1 MTRSWTRRGEWIETA
16 LPSEVARSEE
26 ASKVEAQQSAA
37 SPAADAGE
45 HAASREQARADA
57 SDAESEASASRRRPA
72 LAAAGLEA
80 SAAAALGVPEKLAR
94 RLLQAGEVQV
104 RGGRAMLRLRPD
116 EDLGF
121 EPVWTEDGLEALYE
135 DDFCLVVHKPA
146 GMPVHPDGG
155 AKRLT
160 LANAVAAHYQMHGE
174 ACAVHHVHR
183 LDEHTSGPVLYAKGE
198 FARLALDEQMR
209 EKSIGRV
216 YLAIVQGKVPPS
228 LRVIDA
234 PIGRDRHH
242 NSRRRVSPGGQEAV
256 TRVQLVETLARGRAS
271 LVRLVLETG
280 RTHQIRV
287 HMAHAGYPLIG
298 DELYGGPSDSL
309 NRQALHGE
317 SLSFAHPF
325 SGEIIEIADV
335 LPDDLRDLLDRLT

>member
-1 MTRSWTRRGEWIETA
+1 MARSWTRRGEWVETA
-16 LPSEVARSEE
+16 LPAKTPRSEE
-26 ASKVEAQQSAA
+26 DEGRREAEDLGAVT
-37 SPAADAGE
+37 
-45 HAASREQARADA
+45 
-57 SDAESEASASRRRPA
+57 
-72 LAAAGLEA
+72 AAGLEI

-94 RLLQAGEVQV
+94 RLLHAGEMQV
-104 RGGRAMLRLRPD
+104 RGGRVRLRLRPD

-121 EPVWTEDGLEALYE
+121 EPVWTEDGIEALYE

-155 AKRLT
+155 AQRLT

-198 FARLALDEQMR
+198 LARQALDEQMR
-209 EKSIGRV
+209 GKEIGRV
-216 YLAIVQGKVPPS
+216 YLAIVQGRVAPS

-242 NSRRRVSPGGQEAV
+242 NSRRRISPGGQDAL
-256 TRVQLVETLARGRAS
+256 TRVEGVETLAGGRAS

-287 HMAHAGYPLIG
+287 HMAHAGHPLIG
-298 DELYGGPSDSL
+298 DTLYGGPADRL

-317 SLSFAHPF
+317 KLGFRHPF
-325 SGEIIEIADV
+325 GGEQIEISAP
-335 LPDDLRDLLDRLT
+335 LPGDMEDLLDRLS

>member
-1 MTRSWTRRGEWIETA
+1 MARSWTRRGEWIETA
-16 LPSEVARSEE
+16 LPAAGSPAGGAE
-26 ASKVEAQQSAA
+26 AAAPAAAQAEDAAQAAAPLAEANSAA
-37 SPAADAGE
+37 SAEVPAQAGGIGPE
-45 HAASREQARADA
+45 NA
-57 SDAESEASASRRRPA
+57 
-72 LAAAGLEA
+72 
-80 SAAAALGVPEKLAR
+80 AAAALGVPEKLAR
-94 RLLQAGEVQV
+94 RLRHAGEIQV
-104 RGGRAMLRLRPD
+104 RGSRVKLRLRPD

-121 EPVWTEDGLEALYE
+121 EPVWTEDGLEALHE
-135 DDFCLVVHKPA
+135 DDFCLVVRKPA

-160 LANAVAAHYQMHGE
+160 LANVVAAHLQMHGE

-198 FARLALDEQMR
+198 LARLALDEQMR
-209 EKSIGRV
+209 EKSISRV
-216 YLAIVQGKVPPS
+216 YLAIVEGKFPNS
-228 LRVIDA
+228 LRVINA

-256 TRVQLVETLARGRAS
+256 TRVRLVRTLAGGRAS

-298 DELYGGPSDSL
+298 DVLYGGSDEL
-309 NRQALHGE
+309 LDRQALHGE
-317 SLSFAHPF
+317 SLSFKHPF
-325 SGEIIEIADV
+325 SGELIEVSDPLPAD
-335 LPDDLRDLLDRLT
+335 LEALLHRLT

>member
-1 MTRSWTRRGEWIETA
+1 MLNEVSGE
-16 LPSEVARSEE
+16 
-26 ASKVEAQQSAA
+26 AA
-37 SPAADAGE
+37 V
-45 HAASREQARADA
+45 RED
-57 SDAESEASASRRRPA
+57 RPA
-72 LAAAGLEA
+72 LEGASARDSRPAPSAAGPEA

-94 RLLQAGEVQV
+94 RLLHAGEVQV
-104 RGGRAMLRLRPD
+104 RGGRARLRLRPD
-116 EDLGF
+116 EPYGF
-121 EPVWTEDGLEALYE
+121 EPLWTEEGLEALYE

-155 AKRLT
+155 AQRLT
-160 LANAVAAHYQMHGE
+160 LANAVASHYQLHGE

-198 FARLALDEQMR
+198 YARLALDEQMR
-209 EKSIGRV
+209 EKTIGRV
-216 YLAIVQGKVPPS
+216 YLAVVQGNVPRS
-228 LRVIDA
+228 LRIIDE

-242 NSRRRVSPGGQEAV
+242 KSRRRVSPGGQEAR
-256 TRVQLVETLARGRAS
+256 TRVELVDTLGGGRAS

-298 DELYGGPSDSL
+298 DVLYGGSSDLL

-317 SLSFAHPF
+317 RLEFTHPF
-325 SGEIIEIADV
+325 TGERIEIAD
-335 LPDDLRDLLDRLT
+335 PIPSDIETLLNRLT